1 MTIEITVDVPSTE
14 VPETDPVTVFVCTS
28 CRNAEG
34 SSIEP
39 LPGQDLA
46 RATIAA
52 GKAAGVPVRAVSCLG
67 NCNRRLSAAL
77 MREGGWSYVFG
88 DLRVE
93 QAADLIAAAQLF
105 ATSPNGVLPWRG
117 RPDSLKRGLVA
128 RIPPIDHLENF
139 S

>member
-1 MTIEITVDVPSTE
+1 
-14 VPETDPVTVFVCTS
+14 
-28 CRNAEG
+28 
-34 SSIEP
+34 
-39 LPGQDLA
+39 
-46 RATIAA
+46 
-52 GKAAGVPVRAVSCLG
+52 
-67 NCNRRLSAAL
+67 